1 MSYKIISKT
10 IALTLAIFTLF
21 NSITVSIY
29 ATELNPKTDTITDI
43 LDVDSNENSGSAP
56 YLGGGPSPS
65 ASWEKSGTYKVTYTA
80 KQAANLAYKAKKA
93 EAVGKISQA
102 AYNVT
107 LTLMGELAGSIPGIT
122 GKVAGGFTGYI
133 AAANT
138 FGHITRN
145 SYRVIKK
152 AADSEKR
159 VTITFQRYK
168 RPANSNC
175 LAEAISY
182 K

>member
-65 ASWEKSGTYKVTYTA
+65 ARVKLIT
-80 KQAANLAYKAKKA
+80 LALF
-93 EAVGKISQA
+93 I
-102 AYNVT
+102 YNIFN
-107 LTLMGELAGSIPGIT
+107 MYFS
-122 GKVAGGFTGYI
+122 
-133 AAANT
+133 
-138 FGHITRN
+138 
-145 SYRVIKK
+145 
-152 AADSEKR
+152 
-159 VTITFQRYK
+159 
-168 RPANSNC
+168 
-175 LAEAISY
+175 
-182 K
+182 